1 MSTTALVAAGA
12 TSVAIAAVG
21 TVLATS
27 LLRRRSVL
35 DVPNDR
41 SSHRV
46 AVPRGG
52 GAAVALATVAGTAV
66 AAGRLAALPAAALAV
81 AGIGSG
87 AVGLADDLTGGL
99 AVAIRLAGLAV
110 VAGAAG
116 ALVGAVAPWSPVVSA
131 LGGVVALV
139 WIAGFTNATNFMD
152 GIDGLIAGQAVV
164 AGAALSLAGA
174 HVHDGTVE
182 VGGVV
187 VAAAALGFAPS
198 NFPRARVFLGDVG
211 SYFVGSWL
219 AVLAALAVTSTVS
232 PVTALAPLAVIGAD
246 AGLTLARRLARHEP
260 VHLPH
265 RQHAYQRLVD
275 GGWSHP
281 AATGTATATSAA
293 CAALG
298 WVALGAPVATQVG
311 VAIGVA
317 AIAACYLALPAL
329 VLRGA
334 RPGIVPG
341 NQGVAR

>member
-1 MSTTALVAAGA
+1 MSATTLIASAGTAAAVAG
-12 TSVAIAAVG
+12 VG
-21 TVLATS
+21 TVVATR
-27 LLRRRSVL
+27 LLRRRAIL
-35 DVPNDR
+35 DHPTDR

-52 GAAVALATVAGTAV
+52 GAALAVAALAGMAV

-81 AGIGSG
+81 AGVG
-87 AVGLADDLTGGL
+87 AGALGL
-99 AVAIRLAGLAV
+99 AVSLRLAGQLV

-116 ALVGAVAPWSPVVSA
+116 ALVGAVAPWAPVVSA
-131 LGGVVALV
+131 LAGAATAV

-164 AGAALSLAGA
+164 AGCALSLAGA

-182 VGGVV
+182 VGGLV

-198 NFPRARVFLGDVG
+198 NVPRAHVFLGDVG
-211 SYFVGSWL
+211 SYFVGAWL
-219 AVLAALAVTSTVS
+219 AALAALAVTATVS

-281 AATGTATATSAA
+281 ATTGVVTATSIA
-293 CAALG
+293 CAGLG
-298 WVALGAPVATQVG
+298 WVALGAPVATQV
-311 VAIGVA
+311 AVA
-317 AIAACYLALPAL
+317 AGVGAVACCYLALPAL
-329 VLRGA
+329 VLRGGRA
-334 RPGIVPG
+334 AIAHASRE
-341 NQGVAR
+341 VAG

>member
-1 MSTTALVAAGA
+1 MSATALVAAGA
-12 TSVAIAAVG
+12 TSAAVAAVG
-21 TVLATS
+21 TVVVTG
-27 LLRRRSVL
+27 LLRRRSIL

-52 GAAVALATVAGTAV
+52 GAAVALAAVAGTA
-66 AAGRLAALPAAALAV
+66 AGAGRVAALPVAALVV
-81 AGIGSG
+81 AGIGAG
-87 AVGLADDLTGGL
+87 AVGLADDLAGGI
-99 AVAIRLAGLAV
+99 AVPARLAGLAV

-116 ALVGAVAPWSPVVSA
+116 ALVGATAPWSPVAGA
-131 LGGVVALV
+131 LGGAVAMV

-152 GIDGLIAGQAVV
+152 GIDGLVAGQAVV

-246 AGLTLARRLARHEP
+246 AGLTLVRRLARHEP

-298 WVALGAPVATQVG
+298 WVALGAPVAAQVG
-311 VAIGVA
+311 VAVGVL
-317 AIAACYLALPAL
+317 AIAACYLALPVLAL
-329 VLRGA
+329 RRAGA
-334 RPGIVPG
+334 GTVSG
-341 NQGVAR
+341 SHEVAR

>member
-1 MSTTALVAAGA
+1 MSATTLIASGVTAVAVAGA
-12 TSVAIAAVG
+12 G
-21 TVLATS
+21 TVVATR
-27 LLRRRSVL
+27 LLRRRAVL
-35 DVPNDR
+35 DHPTDR

-52 GAAVALATVAGTAV
+52 GAALAVATLAGTAV

-81 AGIGSG
+81 AGVG
-87 AVGLADDLTGGL
+87 AGALGLADDLAGGL
-99 AVAIRLAGLAV
+99 AVSVRLAGQLV

-116 ALVGAVAPWSPVVSA
+116 ALVGAVAPWAPVVSA
-131 LGGVVALV
+131 LAGAATAV

-182 VGGVV
+182 VGGLVM
-187 VAAAALGFAPS
+187 AAAALGFAPS
-198 NFPRARVFLGDVG
+198 NVPRAHVFLGDVG
-211 SYFVGSWL
+211 SYFIGAWL
-219 AVLAALAVTSTVS
+219 AALAALAVAATVS

-265 RQHAYQRLVD
+265 RQHTYQRLVD

-281 AATGTATATSAA
+281 ATTGVVTATSVA
-293 CAALG
+293 CAGIG
-298 WVALGAPVATQVG
+298 WVALGAPVATQVAVAVG
-311 VAIGVA
+311 VGAVA
-317 AIAACYLALPAL
+317 CCYLALPAL

-334 RPGIVPG
+334 RPGMVPG
-341 NQGVAR
+341 SREVAG